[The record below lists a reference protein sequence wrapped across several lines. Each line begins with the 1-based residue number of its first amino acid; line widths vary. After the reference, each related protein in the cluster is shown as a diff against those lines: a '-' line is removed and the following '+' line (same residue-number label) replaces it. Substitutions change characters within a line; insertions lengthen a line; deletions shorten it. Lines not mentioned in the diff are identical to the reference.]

1 MVDRR
6 DVELAMR
13 VKDLASADFAKIKT
27 SVDNLNASLEAQVAG
42 ARQGKVAAGELR
54 ESLSKLDQ
62 IEKALVSQQA
72 LLDRYRDLAKKMAE
86 FSAGAKTARE
96 ASAAL
101 AKSLTDGEVS
111 AAAARRQQ
119 EQLAK
124 TTERTSASYHQAR
137 DAFYKTQAE
146 LLKTGIGVK
155 DLDASQKA
163 LINTAT
169 QVGQAKTVLS
179 ASLSG
184 YARNLRLAKEEAKA
198 LAAEEKKLAAPG
210 GTAPAPGPAP
220 ARPAAGGAAAA
231 ASATPRGRP
240 GRGGDT
246 GLFGLRGFELQNLG
260 YQVNDVVTQLASG
273 TGIGQVIG
281 QQGGQIL
288 QIFNR
293 NLFDLIGLIPR
304 YSGLITVA
312 VTATLAF
319 FEAQRKVASNR
330 EFRADLLAT
339 TSGLAFQAEQL
350 TAIRDKVRDYGVAW
364 SDAGES
370 IRSAIG
376 AGVAQD
382 RIAGFLRTSQDIVD
396 RVGGKVPE
404 VFKALVEGFSA
415 GYDSIVKL
423 NQQYQFLSVEQADN
437 IRRMFEE
444 GEQAKANALA
454 FDLLAARQRA
464 AAEEGLGP
472 WGRLLKEV
480 TGLYRDFMRWLSDT
494 TPIKLAGDYYTWLA
508 NQLLGVAKAIRA
520 VVTDGDKL
528 RLQNRLAL
536 EENRLANIPRDMK
549 LQGRS
554 PEEVAA
560 ATATQNQTIADLRA
574 RLDKASAVTPET
586 PPAGPLGVRTE
597 ADQISADAFLRELDR
612 KKAAVIGLTDEQRVQ
627 FAIET
632 ALAEAQSRAKN
643 LSDETTAAI
652 KRKVRETEEATIKTE
667 RYTESQRR
675 LTQAERDGAKAAG
688 IAAAGLAGE
697 ARARDAGVV
706 TREGLKAAREQAE
719 AQERVRLEAAERDA
733 KAVAAKGRAGAAAD
747 RAEFGRESSLISQ
760 LSALSRAG
768 GARGLVD
775 LKERIREIDERFA
788 GLARNIQAFR
798 TAGGTSINGQ
808 SVGAFESQAVEARDR
823 AAALET
829 VRFREEQINL
839 LLSERN
845 AQVQTYTNLAQTGAI
860 TLAEAQDKTAAAYA
874 KATPEILAAV
884 DALEKLIG
892 SSETAKYLSANRLD
906 LLTAKAQQF
915 RSEARYLN
923 PDVAKIQTA
932 TSQAF
937 TSSAVSGIQDITKA
951 IAEAATQTGKW
962 GNVLQALGDTALNVL
977 ASIAQAVA
985 KAIFE
990 IYAARAASAL
1000 FSGAESGAGWLGTL
1014 GKVLGLVGSVAG
1026 AAGGFVP
1033 GGAGVAGTVGTV
1045 GVPGMSAA
1053 SFMVS
1058 HSGGVVGAPGPRFTG
1073 PAEWFANAPRYHSGG
1088 MVGLRPDEQ
1097 AAVLQK
1103 GEEVLAKGDP
1113 RNIMNGGGKGQDVNI
1128 RNVLLFDE
1136 AALAG
1141 ALATPAGER
1150 VVVNIIKRNAA
1161 SVRQMVRT

>member
-27 SVDNLNASLEAQVAG
+27 AVDNLNTSLEAQVAG

-54 ESLSKLDQ
+54 ESLSKLEQ
-62 IEKALVSQQA
+62 IEKALISQQA
-72 LLDRYRDLAKKMAE
+72 LLDRYRDLAKKMVD
-86 FSAGAKTARE
+86 FSAASKE
-96 ASAAL
+96 ATEKSAAL
-101 AKSLTDGEVS
+101 NRSLKEGEVS

-124 TTERTSASYHQAR
+124 TAERTSASYHQAR
-137 DAFYKTQAE
+137 DAFYKTQTE
-146 LLKTGIGVK
+146 LVKTGIGVK

-179 ASLSG
+179 ATLSG

-198 LAAEEKKLAAPG
+198 LAAEEKKLTSSGGAAP
-210 GTAPAPGPAP
+210 AVSPAP
-220 ARPAAGGAAAA
+220 ARPASAGAAPAA
-231 ASATPRGRP
+231 GPRQRP
-240 GRGGDT
+240 GRGGET

-293 NLFDLIGLIPR
+293 NLFDLIALIPR
-304 YSGLITVA
+304 YAAVIAVA
-312 VTATLAF
+312 TTATLAF
-319 FEAQRKVASNR
+319 FEAGRKVTSNR

-339 TSGLAFQAEQL
+339 TSGLAYQATQL

-364 SDAGES
+364 ADAGES
-370 IRSAIG
+370 IKTAIG
-376 AGVAQD
+376 SGVAQD

-404 VFKALVEGFSA
+404 VFKALVEGFGA
-415 GYDSIVKL
+415 GYESIVKL
-423 NQQYQFLSVEQADN
+423 NQQYQFLTVAQAEN
-437 IRRMFEE
+437 LRGMFES
-444 GEQAKANALA
+444 GKQAEANATA

-472 WGRLLKEV
+472 WGRALREV

-494 TPIKLAGDYYTWLA
+494 GPIKLVGDYYTWLA
-508 NQLLGVAKAIRA
+508 GRIEAAAKALRGF
-520 VVTDGDKL
+520 VTEGEKS
-528 RLQNRLAL
+528 RLQNRLTL

-554 PEEVAA
+554 AEEIAA
-560 ATATQNQTIADLRA
+560 ATGMQNRTIADLRA
-574 RLDKASAVTPET
+574 RLEKAATGTPET
-586 PPAGPLGVRTE
+586 QPTGGLAVRTDAGQIAVDAVIRGLERQKE
-597 ADQISADAFLRELDR
+597 AT
-612 KKAAVIGLTDEQRVQ
+612 IGLTDARRVELAGKLALEQAYAVGQ
-627 FAIET
+627 TLSE
-632 ALAEAQSRAKN
+632 AE
-643 LSDETTAAI
+643 TAAI
-652 KRKVRETEEATIKTE
+652 RKLAEETEDAKIKTE
-667 RYTESQRR
+667 RYTESQKA
-675 LTQAERDGAKAAG
+675 LTQAVKDGANAAAITAAG
-688 IAAAGLAGE
+688 VAGE
-697 ARARDAGVV
+697 GRARAAGVV

-719 AQERVRLEAAERDA
+719 AQERERLAEAERER
-733 KAVAAKGRAGAAAD
+733 KAAAAKGRSDAAAG
-747 RAEFGRESSLISQ
+747 RAEFGRESSLLSQ
-760 LSALSRAG
+760 LSALSSAG

-775 LKERIREIDERFA
+775 LEERIREIDARFA

-798 TAGGTSINGQ
+798 AAGGTTIGGK
-808 SVGAFESQAVEARDR
+808 SVGAFESQAAEARDR

-829 VRFREEQINL
+829 VRFREEDINRIIA
-839 LLSERN
+839 ERN
-845 AQVQTYTNLAQTGAI
+845 TQVQTYNNLAQTGAI
-860 TLAEAQDKTAAAYA
+860 TLAEAQDRVAAAYA
-874 KATPEILAAV
+874 KTTPEILEAV
-884 DALEKLIG
+884 AALEKLIG
-892 SSETAKYLSANRLD
+892 STDTAKYLSANQLD

-915 RSEARYLN
+915 RAEARYVDPL
-923 PDVAKIQTA
+923 VTRIETGV
-932 TSQAF
+932 TQAF
-937 TSSAVSGIQDITKA
+937 SSSAVSGIQDVTKA

-962 GNVLQALGDTALNVL
+962 GDVMRSVGNLALNVL
-977 ASIAQAVA
+977 SSIAQAVA

-1000 FSGAESGAGWLGTL
+1000 VSGASSGAGILGTL
-1014 GKVLGLVGSVAG
+1014 GKLFGLAG
-1026 AAGGFVP
+1026 AVGGAVGGFVP
-1033 GGAGVAGTVGTV
+1033 SLPVAGAVGTV
-1045 GVPGMSAA
+1045 GVPGLSAA

-1058 HSGGVVGAPGPRFTG
+1058 HNGGIVGTSGPRFAG
-1073 PAEWFANAPRYHSGG
+1073 PADWFTNAPRYHSGG

-1103 GEEVLAKGDP
+1103 GEEVLSKDSP
-1113 RNIMNGGGKGQDVNI
+1113 RNRMNGGGANQDVNI

-1136 AALAG
+1136 TALAG

-1150 VVVNIIKRNAA
+1150 VVLNIVKRNAA

>member
-72 LLDRYRDLAKKMAE
+72 LLDRYRDLAKKMTE

-124 TTERTSASYHQAR
+124 TADRMSESYHR
-137 DAFYKTQAE
+137 TRKSFYDTQVE

-198 LAAEEKKLAAPG
+198 LAIEEKKLAAPG
-210 GTAPAPGPAP
+210 GAAPAPGPAP

-231 ASATPRGRP
+231 AGAAPRGRP

-288 QIFNR
+288 QVFNR

-304 YSGLITVA
+304 YAGVIAVA
-312 VTATLAF
+312 TTATLAF
-319 FEAQRKVASNR
+319 FEAARQQESTKQ
-330 EFRADLLAT
+330 FRADLLAT
-339 TSGLAFQAEQL
+339 TSGLAYQATQL
-350 TAIRDKVRDYGVAW
+350 TTIRDKVRDYGVSWA
-364 SDAGES
+364 DAGEA

-376 AGVAQD
+376 SGVAQD
-382 RIAGFLRTSQDIVD
+382 RIAGFLKVSQDIVD

-444 GEQAKANALA
+444 GEQAKANATA
-454 FDLLAARQRA
+454 FDLLSARQRA

-472 WGRLLKEV
+472 WGRALREV
-480 TGLYRDFMRWLSDT
+480 GGLYRDFMRWLSDT
-494 TPIKLAGDYYTWLA
+494 GPISVAVAAWNGLASVIEKA
-508 NQLLGVAKAIRA
+508 AKALRSAGAANAQAQLKDAQGQLSGLSARQSAEGLPQEMIDQERAALQMRIKQLEDYLNPPAEKAPGDLVVSTEAGKIAVNDFIR
-520 VVTDGDKL
+520 GL
-528 RLQNRLAL
+528 
-536 EENRLANIPRDMK
+536 K
-549 LQGRS
+549 LQQ
-554 PEEVAA
+554 E
-560 ATATQNQTIADLRA
+560 AT
-574 RLDKASAVTPET
+574 
-586 PPAGPLGVRTE
+586 
-597 ADQISADAFLRELDR
+597 
-612 KKAAVIGLTDEQRVQ
+612 IGLTDARRVELAVITALENAQKIGETLSEEQIATIKEKAA
-627 FAIET
+627 AIED
-632 ALAEAQSRAKN
+632 AK
-643 LSDETTAAI
+643 
-652 KRKVRETEEATIKTE
+652 VKTE

-733 KAVAAKGRAGAAAD
+733 KAAAAKGRAGAAAG

-775 LKERIREIDERFA
+775 LEERIREIDERFA

-798 TAGGTSINGQ
+798 AAGGTTIGGKPIGQ
-808 SVGAFESQAVEARDR
+808 FESEAAEARDR

-829 VRFREEQINL
+829 VRSKEDEINTL
-839 LLSERN
+839 IAERN
-845 AQVQTYTNLAQTGAI
+845 TLVQTYANLAQTGAI
-860 TLAEAQDKTAAAYA
+860 TLTDAQNKTAEAYA
-874 KATPEILAAV
+874 KSTPEILKAV
-884 DALEKLIG
+884 DAFEKLIR
-892 SSETAKYLSANRLD
+892 SSETAKYLSANQVD
-906 LLTAKAQQF
+906 LKQAKAQQ
-915 RSEARYLN
+915 ARADARN
-923 PDVAKIQTA
+923 ISPDLAKIQTA

-937 TSSAVSGIQDITKA
+937 TSSAVTGIQDVTKA
-951 IAEAATQTGKW
+951 IAEAATATGKW
-962 GNVLQALGDTALNVL
+962 GNVLQTLGNVALNVL
-977 ASIAQAVA
+977 ASIGQAVA

-1000 FSGAESGAGWLGTL
+1000 VSSATSGSGFVGTL
-1014 GKVLGLVGSVAG
+1014 AKVLGLVGSISG

-1045 GVPGMSAA
+1045 SMPGVSSA
-1053 SFMVS
+1053 SFTVS
-1058 HSGGVVGAPGPRFTG
+1058 HNGGVVGTPGPRFSG

>member
-27 SVDNLNASLEAQVAG
+27 AVDNLNTSLEAQVAG

-54 ESLSKLDQ
+54 ESLSKLEQ
-62 IEKALVSQQA
+62 IEKALISQQA
-72 LLDRYRDLAKKMAE
+72 LLDRYRDLAKKMAD
-86 FSAGAKTARE
+86 FSAASKE
-96 ASAAL
+96 ATEKSAAL
-101 AKSLTDGEVS
+101 NRSLKEGEVS

-124 TTERTSASYHQAR
+124 TAERTSASYHQAR
-137 DAFYKTQAE
+137 DAFYKTQTE
-146 LLKTGIGVK
+146 LVKTGIGVK

-179 ASLSG
+179 ATLSG

-198 LAAEEKKLAAPG
+198 LAAEEKKLAPSG
-210 GTAPAPGPAP
+210 GAAPAVGPAP
-220 ARPAAGGAAAA
+220 ARPASAGAAPAA
-231 ASATPRGRP
+231 GPRQRP
-240 GRGGDT
+240 GRGGET

-293 NLFDLIGLIPR
+293 NLFDLIALIPR
-304 YSGLITVA
+304 YAAVIAVA
-312 VTATLAF
+312 TTATLAF
-319 FEAQRKVASNR
+319 FEAGRKVTSNR

-339 TSGLAFQAEQL
+339 TSGLAYQATQL

-364 SDAGES
+364 ADAGES
-370 IRSAIG
+370 IKTAIG
-376 AGVAQD
+376 SGVAQD

-404 VFKALVEGFSA
+404 VFKALVEGFGA
-415 GYDSIVKL
+415 GYESIVKL

-444 GEQAKANALA
+444 GEQAKANATA

-472 WGRLLKEV
+472 WGRALREV

-494 TPIKLAGDYYTWLA
+494 GPIKLAGDYYTWLA
-508 NQLLGVAKAIRA
+508 GRIEAVAKAIRSA
-520 VVTDGDKL
+520 GTANTQAQL
-528 RLQNRLAL
+528 RDA
-536 EENRLANIPRDMK
+536 
-549 LQGRS
+549 
-554 PEEVAA
+554 
-560 ATATQNQTIADLRA
+560 QNQLAGLSARQQAEGLPQAMIDQERA
-574 RLDKASAVTPET
+574 ALQMRIKQLETSLNPPSDTPT
-586 PPAGPLGVRTE
+586 GPLTTATE
-597 ADQISADAFLRELDR
+597 ADKIAAEAILRDYE
-612 KKAAVIGLTDEQRVQ
+612 KKKRAVIGLTDQERVQ
-627 FAIET
+627 LKVEE
-632 ALAEAQSRAKN
+632 ALADAQNRVRN
-643 LSDETTAAI
+643 LSTEAAEKI
-652 KRKVRETEEATIKTE
+652 KREARETEEATVATE
-667 RYTESQRR
+667 RYTESQKR
-675 LTQAERDGAKAAG
+675 LLQAQKDGTKAPA
-688 IAAAGLAGE
+688 IAAAGVAGE
-697 ARARDAGVV
+697 ARARQAGVV
-706 TREGLKAAREQAE
+706 TREGLKVAREQAE
-719 AQERVRLEAAERDA
+719 ALERNRLETAEKDA
-733 KAVAAKGRAGAAAD
+733 KAAAAKARADAAAG
-747 RAEFGRESSLISQ
+747 RAEFGRESSLLSQ
-760 LSALSRAG
+760 LSALSSAG

-775 LKERIREIDERFA
+775 LEERIREIDARFA

-798 TAGGTSINGQ
+798 AAGGTTIGGK
-808 SVGAFESQAVEARDR
+808 SVGAFESQAAEARDR

-829 VRFREEQINL
+829 VRFREEDINRIIA
-839 LLSERN
+839 ERN
-845 AQVQTYTNLAQTGAI
+845 TQVQTYNNLAQTGAI
-860 TLAEAQDKTAAAYA
+860 TLAEAQDRVAAAYA
-874 KATPEILAAV
+874 KTTPEILEAV
-884 DALEKLIG
+884 AALEKLIG
-892 SSETAKYLSANRLD
+892 STDTAKYLSANQLD

-915 RSEARYLN
+915 RAEARYVDPL
-923 PDVAKIQTA
+923 VTRIETGV
-932 TSQAF
+932 TQAF
-937 TSSAVSGIQDITKA
+937 SSSAVSGIQDVTKA

-962 GNVLQALGDTALNVL
+962 GDVMRSVGNLALNVL
-977 ASIAQAVA
+977 SSIAQAVA

-1000 FSGAESGAGWLGTL
+1000 VSGASSGAGILGTL
-1014 GKVLGLVGSVAG
+1014 GKLFGLAG
-1026 AAGGFVP
+1026 AVGGAVGGFVP
-1033 GGAGVAGTVGTV
+1033 SLPVAGAVGTV
-1045 GVPGMSAA
+1045 GVPGLSAA

-1058 HSGGVVGAPGPRFTG
+1058 HNGGIVGTSGPRFAG
-1073 PAEWFANAPRYHSGG
+1073 PADWFANAPRYHSGG

-1103 GEEVLAKGDP
+1103 GEEVLSKDSP
-1113 RNIMNGGGKGQDVNI
+1113 RNRMNGGGANQDVNI

-1136 AALAG
+1136 TALAG

-1150 VVVNIIKRNAA
+1150 VVLNIVKRNAA

>member
-27 SVDNLNASLEAQVAG
+27 AVDNLNTSLEAQVAG

-54 ESLSKLDQ
+54 ESLSKLEQ

-72 LLDRYRDLAKKMAE
+72 LLDRYRDLAKKMAD
-86 FSAGAKTARE
+86 FSAASKTAKE
-96 ASAAL
+96 ASEAL
-101 AKSLTDGEVS
+101 AKSLNAGEVS
-111 AAAARRQQ
+111 AASARRQQ

-124 TTERTSASYHQAR
+124 TTERTSASYNQAR
-137 DAFYKTQAE
+137 DAFYKTQVE
-146 LLKTGIGVK
+146 LVKTGIGVK

-210 GTAPAPGPAP
+210 GAAPAPGPAP

-231 ASATPRGRP
+231 ASGAPRGRP

-304 YSGLITVA
+304 YAGVIAVA
-312 VTATLAF
+312 TTATLAF
-319 FEAQRKVASNR
+319 FEAARQQESTKQ
-330 EFRADLLAT
+330 FRADLLAT
-339 TSGLAFQAEQL
+339 TSGLAYQATQL
-350 TAIRDKVRDYGVAW
+350 TTIRDKVRDYGVSWA
-364 SDAGES
+364 DAGEA
-370 IRSAIG
+370 IRAAIG
-376 AGVAQD
+376 TGVAQD
-382 RIAGFLRTSQDIVD
+382 RIAGFLKVSQDIVD

-404 VFKALVEGFSA
+404 VFKALVEGFGA
-415 GYDSIVKL
+415 GYESIVKL
-423 NQQYQFLSVEQADN
+423 NQQYQFLTAAQAEN
-437 IRRMFEE
+437 IRGMFES
-444 GEQAKANALA
+444 GKQAEANATA
-454 FDLLAARQRA
+454 FDLLSARQRA

-472 WGRLLKEV
+472 WGRALREV
-480 TGLYRDFMRWLSDT
+480 GGLYRDFMRWLSDT
-494 TPIKLAGDYYTWLA
+494 GPISVAVAAWNGLASTVEK
-508 NQLLGVAKAIRA
+508 VAKA
-520 VVTDGDKL
+520 L
-528 RLQNRLAL
+528 RSAGAANAQAQLKDAQGQLAGLSARQQAEGLPQAMIDQERTALQMRIKQL
-536 EENRLANIPRDMK
+536 EDYLN
-549 LQGRS
+549 
-554 PEEVAA
+554 
-560 ATATQNQTIADLRA
+560 
-574 RLDKASAVTPET
+574 
-586 PPAGPLGVRTE
+586 PPAEGAPGGLAVRTDAGQITVNDYVRGLERAKE
-597 ADQISADAFLRELDR
+597 AT
-612 KKAAVIGLTDEQRVQ
+612 IGLTDERRRELAV
-627 FAIET
+627 IT
-632 ALAEAQSRAKN
+632 ALENAQKMGVT
-643 LSDETTAAI
+643 LSDAETAAI
-652 KRKVRETEEATIKTE
+652 SNLARETEDAKIKTE
-667 RYTESQRR
+667 RYTESQKR
-675 LTQAERDGAKAAG
+675 LTQAVKDGTNAAA
-688 IAAAGLAGE
+688 IAAAGVAGE
-697 ARARDAGVV
+697 GQARAAGVV

-719 AQERVRLEAAERDA
+719 AQERERLAEAERERKAAAA
-733 KAVAAKGRAGAAAD
+733 KARSGAAAG

-775 LKERIREIDERFA
+775 LEERIREIDERFA

-798 TAGGTSINGQ
+798 AAGGTSINGK

-829 VRFREEQINL
+829 VRFREEDINRIIA
-839 LLSERN
+839 ERN
-845 AQVQTYTNLAQTGAI
+845 TQVQTYNNLAQTGAI
-860 TLAEAQDKTAAAYA
+860 TLAEAQDRVAAAYA
-874 KATPEILAAV
+874 KTTPEILEAV
-884 DALEKLIG
+884 AALERLIG
-892 SSETAKYLSANRLD
+892 SSETAKYLSANQLD

-915 RSEARYLN
+915 RAEARYIS
-923 PDVAKIQTA
+923 PDLAKIQTA

-937 TSSAVSGIQDITKA
+937 TSSAVSGIQDVTKA

-962 GNVLQALGDTALNVL
+962 GNVLQALGNTALNVL

-1000 FSGAESGAGWLGTL
+1000 FSGAESGSGWLGTAA
-1014 GKVLGLVGSVAG
+1014 KVLGLVGSVAG
-1026 AAGGFVP
+1026 ATS
-1033 GGAGVAGTVGTV
+1033 GAFSLS
-1045 GVPGMSAA
+1045 SAA
-1053 SFMVS
+1053 SVS
-1058 HSGGVVGAPGPRFTG
+1058 NPALSNALLAAPGTPMPAFRFHRGGVVGPGGEPIVG
-1073 PAEWFANAPRYHSGG
+1073 AADWFARAPRYHSGG

>member
-27 SVDNLNASLEAQVAG
+27 AVDNLNTSLEAQVAG

-54 ESLSKLDQ
+54 ESLSKLEQ

-72 LLDRYRDLAKKMAE
+72 LLDRYRDLAKKMTD
-86 FSAGAKTARE
+86 FSAASKTAKD
-96 ASAAL
+96 ASDAM
-101 AKSLTDGEVS
+101 AKSLSAGEVS

-124 TTERTSASYHQAR
+124 TTERTSASYNQAR

-210 GTAPAPGPAP
+210 GAAPAPSPTP
-220 ARPAAGGAAAA
+220 SRPAAGGASAAA
-231 ASATPRGRP
+231 GPSGPRQRP

-260 YQVNDVVTQLASG
+260 YQVNDIVTQLASG

-304 YSGLITVA
+304 YAGVIAVA
-312 VTATLAF
+312 TTATLAF
-319 FEAQRKVASNR
+319 FEAARQQESTKQ
-330 EFRADLLAT
+330 FRADLLAT
-339 TSGLAFQAEQL
+339 TSGLAYQATQL
-350 TAIRDKVRDYGVAW
+350 TAIRDKVRDYGVSWA
-364 SDAGES
+364 DAGEA

-376 AGVAQD
+376 SGVAQD
-382 RIAGFLRTSQDIVD
+382 RIAGFLKVSQDIVD

-404 VFKALVEGFSA
+404 VFKALVEGFGA
-415 GYDSIVKL
+415 GYESIVKL
-423 NQQYQFLSVEQADN
+423 NQQYQFLTAAQAEN
-437 IRRMFEE
+437 IRGMFES
-444 GEQAKANALA
+444 GKQAEANATA
-454 FDLLAARQRA
+454 FDLLSARQRA

-472 WGRLLKEV
+472 WGRALREV
-480 TGLYRDFMRWLSDT
+480 GGLYRDFMRWLSDT
-494 TPIKLAGDYYTWLA
+494 GPISVAVAAWNGLA
-508 NQLLGVAKAIRA
+508 NVVEKVAKA
-520 VVTDGDKL
+520 L
-528 RLQNRLAL
+528 RSAGAANAQAQLKDAQGQLAGLSARQQAEGLPQEMIDQERSALQMR
-536 EENRLANIPRDMK
+536 IK
-549 LQGRS
+549 QLQDYL
-554 PEEVAA
+554 
-560 ATATQNQTIADLRA
+560 N
-574 RLDKASAVTPET
+574 
-586 PPAGPLGVRTE
+586 PPAEGAPNGALMTGAESGKIAINDFVRGLE
-597 ADQISADAFLRELDR
+597 QQKE
-612 KKAAVIGLTDEQRVQ
+612 AVIGLTDERRRELAV
-627 FAIET
+627 IS
-632 ALAEAQSRAKN
+632 ALENAQKMGVT
-643 LSDETTAAI
+643 LSDAETAAI
-652 KRKVRETEEATIKTE
+652 SNLARETEDAKIKTE
-667 RYTESQRR
+667 RYTESQKR
-675 LTQAERDGAKAAG
+675 LTQAVKDGTNAAA
-688 IAAAGLAGE
+688 IAAAGVAGE
-697 ARARDAGVV
+697 GRAREAGVV

-719 AQERVRLEAAERDA
+719 AQERERLAEAERAKKAAEA
-733 KAVAAKGRAGAAAD
+733 KARSGAAAD
-747 RAEFGRESSLISQ
+747 RAEFGRESSLMSQ

-775 LKERIREIDERFA
+775 LEERIREIDERFA
-788 GLARNIQAFR
+788 GLARNILAFR
-798 TAGGTSINGQ
+798 AAGGTSINGKPI
-808 SVGAFESQAVEARDR
+808 AEFETDAKTARDK

-829 VRFREEQINL
+829 VRFQEEKINT

-845 AQVQTYTNLAQTGAI
+845 TQVQTYTNLAQTGAI
-860 TLAEAQDKTAAAYA
+860 TLSEAQDKTAAAYA
-874 KATPEILAAV
+874 KATPEILKAV
-884 DALEKLIG
+884 AALEELIG
-892 SSETAKYLSANRLD
+892 SSDTAKYLSANQLD
-906 LLTAKAQQF
+906 LLIAKAQQF
-915 RSEARYLN
+915 RSEARYIS
-923 PDVAKIQTA
+923 PDLAKIQTGA
-932 TSQAF
+932 TQAF
-937 TSSAVSGIQDITKA
+937 TSSAVSGIQDVTKA

-962 GNVLQALGDTALNVL
+962 GNVLQALGNTALNVL

-1000 FSGAESGAGWLGTL
+1000 FSGAESGAGFLGTL

-1026 AAGGFVP
+1026 ATS
-1033 GGAGVAGTVGTV
+1033 GAFSLS
-1045 GVPGMSAA
+1045 SAA
-1053 SFMVS
+1053 SVS
-1058 HSGGVVGAPGPRFTG
+1058 NPALSNALLAAPGTPMPAFRLHRGGIVGAGGEPVVGA
-1073 PAEWFANAPRYHSGG
+1073 ANWFANAPRYHSGG

-1103 GEEVLAKGDP
+1103 GEEVLSKDSP
-1113 RNIMNGGGKGQDVNI
+1113 RNRMNGGDANQDVNI

>member
-27 SVDNLNASLEAQVAG
+27 AVDNLNTSLEAQVAG

-54 ESLSKLDQ
+54 ESLSKLEQ

-72 LLDRYRDLAKKMAE
+72 LLDRYRDLAKKMTE
-86 FSAGAKTARE
+86 FSAGAKTARD
-96 ASAAL
+96 ASEAL
-101 AKSLTDGEVS
+101 AKSLTAGEVS

-124 TTERTSASYHQAR
+124 TADRMSESYHR
-137 DAFYKTQAE
+137 TRKSFYDTQVE

-210 GTAPAPGPAP
+210 GAAPAPSPAP
-220 ARPAAGGAAAA
+220 SRPAAGGVSSAAGP
-231 ASATPRGRP
+231 SGPRQRP

-260 YQVNDVVTQLASG
+260 YQVNDIVTQLASG

-304 YSGLITVA
+304 YAGVIAVA
-312 VTATLAF
+312 TTATLAF
-319 FEAQRKVASNR
+319 FEAARQQESTKQ
-330 EFRADLLAT
+330 FRADLLAT
-339 TSGLAFQAEQL
+339 TSGLAYQATQL
-350 TAIRDKVRDYGVAW
+350 TAIRDKVRDYGVSWA
-364 SDAGES
+364 DAGEA

-376 AGVAQD
+376 SGVAQD
-382 RIAGFLRTSQDIVD
+382 RIAGFLKVSQDIVD

-404 VFKALVEGFSA
+404 VFKALVEGFGA
-415 GYDSIVKL
+415 GYESIVKL
-423 NQQYQFLSVEQADN
+423 NQQYQFLTAAQAEN
-437 IRRMFEE
+437 IRGMFES
-444 GEQAKANALA
+444 GKQAEANATA
-454 FDLLAARQRA
+454 FDLLSARQRA

-472 WGRLLKEV
+472 WGRALREV
-480 TGLYRDFMRWLSDT
+480 GGLYRDFMRWLSDT
-494 TPIKLAGDYYTWLA
+494 GPISVAVAAWNGLATVVEK
-508 NQLLGVAKAIRA
+508 VAKA
-520 VVTDGDKL
+520 L
-528 RLQNRLAL
+528 RSAGAANAQAQLKDAQGQLSGLSARQQAEGLPQEMIDQERVALQMRIKQL
-536 EENRLANIPRDMK
+536 EDYLN
-549 LQGRS
+549 
-554 PEEVAA
+554 
-560 ATATQNQTIADLRA
+560 
-574 RLDKASAVTPET
+574 
-586 PPAGPLGVRTE
+586 PPAEGAPGALAVRTD
-597 ADQISADAFLRELDR
+597 AGQITVNDYVRGLERQKE
-612 KKAAVIGLTDEQRVQ
+612 AVIGLTDERRRELAV
-627 FAIET
+627 IS
-632 ALAEAQSRAKN
+632 ALENAQKMGVT
-643 LSDETTAAI
+643 LSDAETAAI
-652 KRKVRETEEATIKTE
+652 SNLARETEDAKIKTE

-675 LTQAERDGAKAAG
+675 LTQAVKDGTNAAA
-688 IAAAGLAGE
+688 IAAAGVAGE
-697 ARARDAGVV
+697 GQARAAGVV

-719 AQERVRLEAAERDA
+719 AQERERLAEAERERKAAAA
-733 KAVAAKGRAGAAAD
+733 KARSAAAAG
-747 RAEFGRESSLISQ
+747 RAEFGRESSLMSQ

-775 LKERIREIDERFA
+775 LEERIREIDDRFA
-788 GLARNIQAFR
+788 ALARNIQAFR
-798 TAGGTSINGQ
+798 AAGGTAIGGKSI
-808 SVGAFESQAVEARDR
+808 GAFESQAAEARDR

-829 VRFREEQINL
+829 VRFREEDINRIIA
-839 LLSERN
+839 ERN
-845 AQVQTYTNLAQTGAI
+845 TQVQTYNNLAQTGAV
-860 TLAEAQDKTAAAYA
+860 TLAEAQDRVAAAYA
-874 KATPEILAAV
+874 KTTPEILEAV
-884 DALEKLIG
+884 AALEKLIG
-892 SSETAKYLSANRLD
+892 SSDTAKYLSTNQMD

-915 RSEARYLN
+915 RSEARYIDPLM
-923 PDVAKIQTA
+923 ARIESSA
-932 TSQAF
+932 SQAF
-937 TSSAVSGIQDITKA
+937 TSSAVAGIQDVTKA

-962 GNVLQALGDTALNVL
+962 GDVMRSVGNMALNVL
-977 ASIAQAVA
+977 ASIGQAVA

-990 IYAARAASAL
+990 IYAARAASSLVASAS
-1000 FSGAESGAGWLGTL
+1000 SGVGFLGTL
-1014 GKVLGLVGSVAG
+1014 GKVLGLAGSVAG
-1026 AAGGFVP
+1026 AGGFLS
-1033 GGAGVAGTVGTV
+1033 GGAGVAGAVGTV
-1045 GVPGMSAA
+1045 SMPGVSSA

-1058 HSGGVVGAPGPRFTG
+1058 HNGGIVGTPGPRFSG

-1103 GEEVLAKGDP
+1103 GEEVLSKDSP
-1113 RNIMNGGGKGQDVNI
+1113 RNRMNGGGANQDVNI